1 MVVIIEG
8 LMMRL
13 MVMSTVVMMTTS
25 SSSKRSRHP
34 PTARHILYPTLRRHS
49 HSANK
54 PPGIIRCPNIY
65 PAQSQSMMDYSSH
78 PYTYSTT
85 VLHSSKTGYH
95 EQKYE
100 CINWEKWIPWM
111 PPLNMLSFSPSSAN
125 NAPCPQVIYQMS
137 HWQKGPWLLAGPLF
151 LLFGLKFSFP
161 NIEKIHKII
170 PRIAAKLPK
179 KFKTF
184 KTWKDCLEIPAG
196 LLSVIQCKMENVQL

>member
-13 MVMSTVVMMTTS
+13 VVMTEEMIMSTS
-25 SSSKRSRHP
+25 SSSKGSRHP

-100 CINWEKWIPWM
+100 CFNWEKWIPWM
-111 PPLNMLSFSPSSAN
+111 PPLNMLSFSPPSAN
-125 NAPCPQVIYQMS
+125 NAPMS
-137 HWQKGPWLLAGPLF
+137 PSNLPNVPLEEKSLAFSWTTISSFWSQIF
-151 LLFGLKFSFP
+151 LP
-161 NIEKIHKII
+161 EY
-170 PRIAAKLPK
+170 
-179 KFKTF
+179 
-184 KTWKDCLEIPAG
+184 WKDSQNNPTNC
-196 LLSVIQCKMENVQL
+196 SQTTK